1 MPKRKS
7 DEMKRELKIERLSIE
22 LSDSDEDIFRDQKPK
37 SEKEE
42 IKDELIGSSDEDKK
56 PKKVKINTIH
66 YIKTFFVVRCNNHH
80 YCKKFR
86 NIAILGQNFLQ

>member
-56 PKKVKINTIH
+56 PKKVKINTI
-66 YIKTFFVVRCNNHH
+66 KMP
-80 YCKKFR
+80 KKHL
-86 NIAILGQNFLQ
+86 IEDVM